1 MSEQILNF
9 ATQFSLYSGF
19 ITFVLGV
26 TGNGLNILV
35 FTQLKLFRG
44 NQCAFYLTVESI
56 SSFLFQFL
64 AVSITILTS
73 IYGDDASERSLVW
86 CKFRYLLAQAFSL
99 IIYYTIGFAAIDQ
112 FVSTNYRFNLRQ
124 MCTSKL
130 AHYLTYIFICIWIV
144 HSIIFSFAFN
154 IQPSLGCAISDPIW
168 VQYSTYF
175 FYPVLIG
182 LLPIII
188 ASLFSILAYRNVRR
202 IVRRQIPIV
211 RRRFD
216 RQMTAMVLMRV
227 IIFVC
232 STLPYVIYRIYAINF
247 PIPRTELMP
256 YAIGRLIQAIC
267 LFCVGLNYT
276 VKLSSYQIHIYDIF
290 ICYRSVFMFM

>member
-1 MSEQILNF
+1 MSAQILNA
-9 ATQFSLYSGF
+9 ATQFSLYSGL

-56 SSFLFQFL
+56 SSFLFVL
-64 AVSITILTS
+64 ESGSVTILTS
-73 IYGDDASERSLVW
+73 IYGDDATERSLFW
-86 CKFRYLLAQAFSL
+86 CKFRYASGQTFVL
-99 IIYYTIGFAAIDQ
+99 ITLSMVCFAAIDQ

-144 HSIIFSFAFN
+144 HSIIFSFAFD
-154 IQPSLGCAISDPIW
+154 IQPSLGCAILNPIW

-211 RRRFD
+211 RRRLD
-216 RQMTAMVLMRV
+216 QQMTAMVLMRV
-227 IIFVC
+227 IICVC
-232 STLPYVIYRIYAINF
+232 CVSPYLIYRIYGINS
-247 PIPRTELMP
+247 PIPRTEPMP

-267 LFCVGLNYT
+267 LLFGNLNYT

-290 ICYRSVFMFM
+290 ICYRSVFMLI